1 MFKSFFRTVSHLI
14 FRPRQFNYKCIAKL
28 VHETRNKKIME
39 LGSGKLNKG
48 NYYYS
53 VKDIFDASNQ
63 FIQSDIKKE
72 YGHRIVDAT
81 SMKFENEF
89 DMVLCMNLL
98 EHVYDFQMVID
109 NIYDALTKN
118 GLVVILVPA
127 FYPLHDEPHDYWR
140 FTEHS
145 LRKLLHCFSVTKLE
159 YSGIRQYPFAY
170 YVEAVKDQKNCR

>member
-28 VHETRNKKIME
+28 AHETRNKKILE
-39 LGSGKLNKG
+39 LGSGKLHKG

-53 VKDIFDASNQ
+53 VKDIFDASNE

-89 DMVLCMNLL
+89 DVVLCMNLL

-109 NIYDALTKN
+109 NIYDALNKN
-118 GLVVILVPA
+118 GLIVILVPA

-145 LRKLLHCFSVTKLE
+145 LRKLLNRFSLTRLE

-170 YVEAVKDQKNCR
+170 YVEAVKDH

>member
-1 MFKSFFRTVSHLI
+1 MFKSFFKTISHLI
-14 FRPRQFNYKCIAKL
+14 FRPRQFNHKWIAKL
-28 VHETRNKKIME
+28 AHETRNKKILE
-39 LGSGKLNKG
+39 LGSGKIYKG
-48 NYYYS
+48 DYCYS
-53 VKDIFDASNQ
+53 VKDMFDASNE

-89 DMVLCMNLL
+89 DVVLCMNLL

-109 NIYDALTKN
+109 NIYDALDKN
-118 GLVVILVPA
+118 GLIVILVPA

-145 LRKLLHCFSVTKLE
+145 LRKLLHRFSVTKLE

>member
-1 MFKSFFRTVSHLI
+1 MFKSFFKTISHLI
-14 FRPRQFNYKCIAKL
+14 FRPRQFNHKWIAKL
-28 VHETRNKKIME
+28 AHETRNKKILE
-39 LGSGKLNKG
+39 LGSGKIYEG
-48 NYYYS
+48 DYCCS
-53 VKDIFDASNQ
+53 VKDMFDASNE

-89 DMVLCMNLL
+89 DVVLCMNLL

-109 NIYDALTKN
+109 NIYDALNKN
-118 GLVVILVPA
+118 GLIVILVPA

-145 LRKLLHCFSVTKLE
+145 LRKLLNRFSLTRLE

-170 YVEAVKDQKNCR
+170 YVEAVKDH

>member
-53 VKDIFDASNQ
+53 VKDIFDASNE

-89 DMVLCMNLL
+89 DM
-98 EHVYDFQMVID
+98 
-109 NIYDALTKN
+109 
-118 GLVVILVPA
+118 ILMYESFGA
-127 FYPLHDEPHDYWR
+127 R
-140 FTEHS
+140 
-145 LRKLLHCFSVTKLE
+145 
-159 YSGIRQYPFAY
+159 I
-170 YVEAVKDQKNCR
+170 